1 MKEKKHFLEQPHHLL
16 PPPPPPPPFSPSP
29 SPSPSPAFT
38 SATDGPTVELP
49 RRRRGRPPGSK
60 NKPKPPP
67 SSSTL
72 PISPSPSSSASPNP
86 TTTPLHHHHHPPSMR
101 TLLLQIDPDNDVV
114 DTITRFCR
122 NKSISLSLLSASGT
136 LSHFTLHHPSSP
148 PSALTFR
155 GRFDILSLSATIV
168 SERNPAPTNNHLN
181 NSASA
186 PSSFYLPSGFAVTVS
201 GPQGQVV
208 GGAVG
213 GPLIAAGPV
222 FVVAASF
229 DKPSYHRLPEIEEEE
244 VEGDVSGGGGGVGG
258 GFGCHIG
265 GSGEPE
271 VVWAPVAARP
281 PY

>member
-16 PPPPPPPPFSPSP
+16 PPPPPPPPPPFSTSP
-29 SPSPSPAFT
+29 SPSPSPALTF
-38 SATDGPTVELP
+38 STDGPTVELP

-72 PISPSPSSSASPNP
+72 SISPSPSSSASPNP
-86 TTTPLHHHHHPPSMR
+86 TIPTTTPQPPSMR

-114 DTITRFCR
+114 DSITRFCS
-122 NKSISLSLLSASGT
+122 NKSLSLSLLSASGT

-168 SERNPAPTNNHLN
+168 IEPNPAPTTNNPN

-186 PSSFYLPSGFAVTVS
+186 PSSFYLPSGFSVTVS

-229 DKPSYHRLPEIEEEE
+229 DKPSYHRLPEVEEEE
-244 VEGDVSGGGGGVGG
+244 VEGEVGGGGVGG

-265 GSGEPE
+265 GSGGSE

>member
-1 MKEKKHFLEQPHHLL
+1 MKDKKHFLDPHQHHL
-16 PPPPPPPPFSPSP
+16 PPFSPSP
-29 SPSPSPAFT
+29 SPAPT
-38 SATDGPTVELP
+38 SNADGPTIELP

-60 NKPKPPP
+60 NKPKPP
-67 SSSTL
+67 SSSSL
-72 PISPSPSSSASPNP
+72 SVSPSPSSSASPLPPNP
-86 TTTPLHHHHHPPSMR
+86 LIPSMR

-114 DTITRFCR
+114 DSITRFCR

-136 LSHFTLHHPSSP
+136 LSHFTLHQPSSP
-148 PSALTFR
+148 PSALNFR

-168 SERNPAPTNNHLN
+168 SESNPGAAAVNN
-181 NSASA
+181 NSVVA
-186 PSSFYLPSGFAVTVS
+186 PSSFFLPSGFAVTVS

-208 GGAVG
+208 GGTVG

-229 DKPSYHRLPEIEEEE
+229 DKPSYHRLPEIEEDEGEGE
-244 VEGDVSGGGGGVGG
+244 VAGSGGVGG

-265 GSGEPE
+265 SGGSD